1 MIEVTLIDCGNR
13 IYFESKGHGSHDV
26 CVAVSALCS
35 AFLQYVREM
44 QEECDID
51 IVTETYENG
60 HTESEFFIYDAG
72 GIRHGIGIRYGIKA
86 IWTGLALYA
95 ENYPNEIELNYD
107 DGEPK

>member
-1 MIEVTLIDCGNR
+1 MIEVTLIDSGNL

-44 QEECDID
+44 QDECDID
-51 IVTETYENG
+51 ILKETYENG
-60 HTESEFFIYDAG
+60 HTESEFFIYDADE
-72 GIRHGIGIRYGIKA
+72 IRHGIKA
-86 IWTGLALYA
+86 LWMGFELYA

-107 DGEPK
+107 DGNPK

>member
-1 MIEVTLIDCGNR
+1 MIEITLIDCGNL

-44 QEECDID
+44 QEENNVT
-51 IVTETYENG
+51 IVNEIYENG
-60 HTESEFFIYDAG
+60 HTESQFYIVGSDAKV
-72 GIRHGIGIRYGIKA
+72 RSGIKA
-86 IWTGLALYA
+86 IWTGFELYA
-95 ENYPNEIELNYD
+95 EHFPDEIELNYD